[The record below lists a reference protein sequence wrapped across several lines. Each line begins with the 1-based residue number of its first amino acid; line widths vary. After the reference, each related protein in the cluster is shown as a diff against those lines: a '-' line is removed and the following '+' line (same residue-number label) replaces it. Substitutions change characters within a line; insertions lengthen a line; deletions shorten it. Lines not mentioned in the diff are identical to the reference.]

1 MQSTH
6 ILLAFGEER
15 RDNQYTTIASFAP
28 AGLSF
33 GNASEGVRC
42 PLRRGISSL
51 TGMEVIPVGETES
64 LEELR
69 MPRQSTYESEK
80 SLRDHSAPETPDLPA
95 PPGHDLFSSNRA
107 IHPEVQDYICVCESN
122 VDMQCEAAAVSED
135 SLHIL
140 SVYIDM
146 CSIICDKNHCFD
158 IACSEVMP
166 CIVIDP
172 YQSSLHCSPG
182 ARVNR

>member
-6 ILLAFGEER
+6 ILLAFREER
-15 RDNQYTTIASFAP
+15 RDTQYITIASFFP
-28 AGLSF
+28 SGLSF
-33 GNASEGVRC
+33 GNVCEGVRC

-69 MPRQSTYESEK
+69 MPRNSTYESEK
-80 SLRDHSAPETPDLPA
+80 SLRDHSAPETPDLPV

-107 IHPEVQDYICVCESN
+107 IHPEVQDYICVCDSN
-122 VDMQCEAAAVSED
+122 VKRQCEAAAVYED

-146 CSIICDKNHCFD
+146 CSISYDKNYCFD
-158 IACSEVMP
+158 IACCEVMP
-166 CIVIDP
+166 CTVIDP
-172 YQSSLHCSPG
+172 YKSSLHCSPG
-182 ARVNR
+182 ARVTR